1 MHSCPSLPTS
11 LTFALARDLVDFV
24 FSLDLASV
32 DFLRLIVFGGVLAF
46 SASSS
51 SYITGF
57 SVKWCEVV

>member
-1 MHSCPSLPTS
+1 TS